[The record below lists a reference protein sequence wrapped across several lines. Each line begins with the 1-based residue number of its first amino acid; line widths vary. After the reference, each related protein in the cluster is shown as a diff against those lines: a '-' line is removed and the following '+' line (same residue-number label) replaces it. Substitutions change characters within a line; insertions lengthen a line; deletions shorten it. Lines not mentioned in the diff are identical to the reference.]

1 MRNKIV
7 FRPFLASVSG
17 SKNFPLALPAEISL
31 ETLNLKLETPCMS
44 LPADYHMHT
53 PLCRHA
59 VGEPVD
65 YARRAVELGFSE
77 IGFSDHSPMRRDDF
91 DNWRMRNDQLDEYV
105 AKVQLAQKEFP
116 QLTIRLALE
125 VDYLPGH
132 ETWIRELTAR
142 HLWDYLIGSVHYV
155 SESWDIDNPAKLS
168 EWKKRD
174 AFEVWQIY
182 FDRLTLAAESKLF
195 EIIGHAD
202 LPKKFGIRPPQDC
215 TPLYEKFLNAA
226 AKTGV
231 AIELNTAGLRKDCQE
246 IYPSRDLLQLAFQKN
261 VPITFGSDAHA
272 PGEVG
277 LNFADAIALARSV
290 GYTQQCRF
298 KNRQREFVT
307 L

>member
-1 MRNKIV
+1 
-7 FRPFLASVSG
+7 
-17 SKNFPLALPAEISL
+17 
-31 ETLNLKLETPCMS
+31 MS

-65 YARRAVELGFSE
+65 YARRAVEIGLTE
-77 IGFSDHSPMRRDDF
+77 IGFSDHSPMRQDNF
-91 DNWRMRNDQLDEYV
+91 DNWRMNHRQLDEYV
-105 AKVQLAQKEFP
+105 AKVRLAQKEFP

-132 ETWIRELTAR
+132 EDWIRDLAAR
-142 HLWDYLIGSVHYV
+142 HPWDYFIGSVHYV
-155 SESWDIDNPAKLS
+155 SDSWDIDNPAKLS
-168 EWKKRD
+168 EWNQRD

-182 FDRLTLAAESKLF
+182 FGRLTQAAESGLF

-202 LPKKFGIRPPQDC
+202 LPKKFGHRPTRDC
-215 TPLYEKFLNAA
+215 TPLYEKFLAAA
-226 AKTGV
+226 AKNNC
-231 AIELNTAGLRKDCQE
+231 AIELNTAGLRKECRE
-246 IYPSRDLLQLAFQKN
+246 IYPSREILQLAFADR

-277 LNFADAIALARSV
+277 LNFAEAIALARSI
-290 GYTQQCRF
+290 GYTETCRF
-298 KNRQREFVT
+298 NRRQRESVP